1 MLDNCF
7 YDKIKILHHLSCMLW
22 FIEKHAEENA
32 KKEGDE
38 ECHAFLDRLEKDL
51 EKHVQELKKMI
62 CKSC

>member
-1 MLDNCF
+1 
-7 YDKIKILHHLSCMLW
+7 MLW

-32 KKEGDE
+32 KKEGDK
-38 ECHAFLDRLEKDL
+38 ECHTFLDRLEKDL